1 MGAKRILVVEDD
13 NDIRESLFEILSM
26 EGYVVSCAVNGQDG
40 LDQLKDGEFPDLILL
55 DLMMPIKDGF
65 AFREEMKLEPKYAS
79 IPIIIMSADGHT
91 EQKKAKIGAKEYLK
105 KPVSIDKLISTID
118 RVLQS
123 VF

>member
-1 MGAKRILVVEDD
+1 M
-13 NDIRESLFEILSM
+13 
-26 EGYVVSCAVNGQDG
+26 NGQDG

-65 AFREEMKLEPKYAS
+65 AFREEMKLEPKYSS
-79 IPIIIMSADGHT
+79 IPIIIMFANGDT

-105 KPVSIDKLISTID
+105 KPVSIDTLISTID